1 MVLLRQTGLVIG
13 AGGMYSNF
21 KGYIDEVGNK
31 MTKKKRLQNKEIQL
45 LFNIDNKKRKTIAE
59 YSTNLTPSM

>member
-31 MTKKKRLQNKEIQL
+31 MTKKKVCKT
-45 LFNIDNKKRKTIAE
+45 KKYN
-59 YSTNLTPSM
+59 YSLT

>member
-31 MTKKKRLQNKEIQL
+31 MTKKKKFAKQRN
-45 LFNIDNKKRKTIAE
+45 TI
-59 YSTNLTPSM
+59 TL

>member
-31 MTKKKRLQNKEIQL
+31 MTKKTTFAKQRN
-45 LFNIDNKKRKTIAE
+45 TI
-59 YSTNLTPSM
+59 TL